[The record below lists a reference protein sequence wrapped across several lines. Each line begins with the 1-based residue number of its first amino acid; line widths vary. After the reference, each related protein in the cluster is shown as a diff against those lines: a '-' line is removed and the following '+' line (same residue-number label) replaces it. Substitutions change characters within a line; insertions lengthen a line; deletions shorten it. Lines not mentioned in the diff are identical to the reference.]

1 MSFTSRVNSAA
12 RPGRAPIT
20 DVRVLGALA
29 HPLRLRLLHHLMRTG
44 PDTASRCAEAVD
56 DSASNCSYHL
66 RLLHRYGLVERV
78 EAEDGANARDRPWR
92 AVATGFDFLPDGDGP
107 ESLAAHSAVVGAE
120 LSELTRLVRYFLA
133 GFGSLDEP
141 WQRAVV
147 FDSYA
152 LALTPDELLHL
163 TSVIDLLVRPYIIA
177 NRRDVPRDA
186 AEVSLSVQAF
196 RWPKEQS

>member
-1 MSFTSRVNSAA
+1 MSFKSRANPVA
-12 RPGRAPIT
+12 RPGRVPIT
-20 DVRVLGALA
+20 DVRVLGAFA
-29 HPLRLRLLHHLMRTG
+29 HPLRLRLLHHLMRKG

-78 EAEDGANARDRPWR
+78 EAEDGSDARDRPWR
-92 AVATGFDFLPDGDGP
+92 AVSTGFDFLPDGQGP

-120 LSELTRLVRYFLA
+120 LGELTRLVRHFLA
-133 GFGSLDEP
+133 NFGSLEEP
-141 WQRAVV
+141 WQRAAV

-177 NRRDVPRDA
+177 DRRDVPPDA
-186 AEVSLSVQAF
+186 AEISFSVQAF
-196 RWPKEQS
+196 RRPKEQS